1 MIKTTN
7 FQDFCDHFSQFSEG
21 YRDKFSYNGKRALF
35 DYLEDYEEQTGEKIE
50 LDVIVLCCEYTEYE
64 SAIEACEQYDTI
76 LTDDIDNV
84 TKEQQSI
91 LWLQDRTQVIEFDG
105 GIIIQNF

>member
-1 MIKTTN
+1 MIKTIN
-7 FQDFCDHFSQFSEG
+7 FQDFCDQFSQFSDG

-50 LDVIVLCCEYTEYE
+50 LDVIALCCEYTEYANISE
-64 SAIEACEQYDTI
+64 VYD
-76 LTDDIDNV
+76 DYS
-84 TKEQQSI
+84 QQENSEE
-91 LWLQDRTQVIEFDG
+91 LSDAQMLEWLQDRTQVIEFDG

>member
-1 MIKTTN
+1 MIKTIN
-7 FQDFCDHFSQFSEG
+7 FQDFCDQFSQFSEG

-50 LDVIVLCCEYTEYE
+50 LDVIALCCDYTEYKDIQE
-64 SAIEACEQYDTI
+64 VQQNYTAISSIYDLRDT
-76 LTDDIDNV
+76 
-84 TKEQQSI
+84 
-91 LWLQDRTQVIEFDG
+91 TQVIEFDG

>member
-1 MIKTTN
+1 MIKTIN
-7 FQDFCDHFSQFSEG
+7 FQDFCDSFSDTYKNNFTYEG
-21 YRDKFSYNGKRALF
+21 KKALF
-35 DYLEDYEEQTGEKIE
+35 EYLESFEDGTGEQIE
-50 LDVIVLCCEYTEYE
+50 LDPIALCCEYTEYE
-64 SAIEACEQYDTI
+64 SAIEACEQYNTI

-91 LWLQDRTQVIEFDG
+91 LWLQDRTQVIEFNG